1 MGRHHS
7 NQEAATEERINRR
20 RSTTHDADEDVQ
32 ELKGQAKAKGR
43 DLDTKAGNAKQD
55 AKDVAHDLKS
65 KAKEKGRD
73 AEDTAQDLKEDAK
86 DTAASAQEKGRELKE
101 DAKDTARDAKETAH
115 DKAGDAKDK
124 AGEVLAQAQD
134 KANDAKEDAKGKVT
148 EVKEQLQQRAGQ
160 VQAAVTD
167 AVETVKHTAQMTVEK
182 IKEGAVAVGTAA
194 VEKKNALFGNTV
206 EARDKAA
213 EVLDQA
219 KGKAASAK
227 GKGRELKE
235 TTKGKAF
242 DAKETAKGKAHD
254 AKEKTKQKG
263 REGANAA
270 QGWAGTAMD
279 KAHHAKEVISRQTIH
294 ARDVF
299 MNRTR
304 TLRTGARS
312 AFGGA
317 KNVLRRSAHGARVAA
332 SRVLHPSLTAKTGFI
347 LLAATIATIALL
359 MGAHT
364 VSKRR
369 HLSTFERAKEAVFGR
384 PSMVEEAKDMASDA
398 LKTVKGT
405 TDKVFD
411 AAHYAKV
418 KGEGAVKKG
427 LEIGEDATDIAG
439 GVLDAS
445 WKIAS
450 KLATNAFEY
459 VKEKADHAKDAAGEA
474 IHKLAKDARV

>member
-1 MGRHHS
+1 MRFS
-7 NQEAATEERINRR
+7 
-20 RSTTHDADEDVQ
+20 
-32 ELKGQAKAKGR
+32 
-43 DLDTKAGNAKQD
+43 
-55 AKDVAHDLKS
+55 
-65 KAKEKGRD
+65 
-73 AEDTAQDLKEDAK
+73 
-86 DTAASAQEKGRELKE
+86 
-101 DAKDTARDAKETAH
+101 
-115 DKAGDAKDK
+115 
-124 AGEVLAQAQD
+124 
-134 KANDAKEDAKGKVT
+134 
-148 EVKEQLQQRAGQ
+148 
-160 VQAAVTD
+160 
-167 AVETVKHTAQMTVEK
+167 
-182 IKEGAVAVGTAA
+182 
-194 VEKKNALFGNTV
+194 V

-235 TTKGKAF
+235 TTKDKAG

-279 KAHHAKEVISRQTIH
+279 KAHHASEVISRQTIH

-312 AFGGA
+312 VAGGA
-317 KNVLRRSAHGARVAA
+317 KNVLRRSAHGARVVA

-418 KGEGAVKKG
+418 KGEGAMDYVADKTEFAVKKG
-427 LEIGEDATDIAG
+427 LEIGEDAADIAG
-439 GVLDAS
+439 DVFGVLDAS
-445 WKIAS
+445 RKVAS
-450 KLATNAFEY
+450 KLATDAFEY
-459 VKEKADHAKDAAGEA
+459 VKEKADEAKDTAGEA